1 MKKAVLVLF
10 IGLFLTMN
18 SSLWGMGIDP
28 EAERFFKQAEAQFRN
43 KNLKEA
49 ESALGEALK
58 IEPDNAVYRYI
69 LGQIQY
75 MQKNY
80 LEAKNNLEIVSRSRI
95 SQEKGNEYNNK
106 LKNYK
111 KRVKDLQGEM
121 SKEGTQKFQLYQK
134 NKNSPQKLKLAVTLY
149 QAFRLNPGLRY
160 KNLKLLEDVIKIY
173 EDALKASFEGS
184 DWQNG
189 PMLQLAFIY
198 EIANKKDKASEV
210 YMRALDYVED
220 ANDEFIIT
228 HKFDYLS
235 RTNKEKLL
243 DTIEAGDFTRKD
255 FEELMGSSD
264 HEIDAKD
271 REKIEEMLNEA
282 SERLQNAVS
291 EDDRDR
297 VLEDMKAKILEKQK
311 KGEFKLNDKLQK
323 KLEAEGKTMEEYL
336 KEQGL

>member
-28 EAERFFKQAEAQFRN
+28 EAERFFKQAETQFRN

-220 ANDEFIIT
+220 SNDEFIIT